1 MYFQIENLTV
11 NYNKNPGTL
20 VADAPVFT
28 WAARHSE
35 DGQHQSAYSLAVSRG
50 GETVWATDWVERT
63 AQRAVYDGPALE
75 SGLYDVSLSIRD
87 AKGRESGAA
96 VTNFRFEGQ
105 RDWVG
110 KWIISITKAHN
121 FIGRQNRFA
130 TLV

>member
-1 MYFQIENLTV
+1 MYFQIENLMV

-35 DGQHQSAYSLAVSRG
+35 DDQHQSAYSLTVSRG
-50 GETVWATDWVERT
+50 GELICETGWVDCVT
-63 AQRAVYDGPALE
+63 QRAVYAGPDLE
-75 SGLYDVSLSIRD
+75 SGLYDVSLTIRD

-105 RDWVG
+105 REWVG
-110 KWIISITKAHN
+110 KWIVTADGI
-121 FIGRQNRFA
+121 
-130 TLV
+130 